1 MTRTAL
7 ITIAGAFAACAV
19 LTATATGA
27 HSQAWTMTLDAQQS
41 ETHFIDNAPKG
52 ESPGDVIAFTDT
64 LRRHGTVV
72 GFAEIS
78 GTLIDKK
85 RDADELQ
92 GTIKLASG
100 QIMISGISLGQTPVQ
115 TFAIVGGTGHY
126 EGARGTATIKT
137 GGHGATILLRTSL

>member
-1 MTRTAL
+1 SASPGSASRLPFATSRNPTPPFPHAPEPSPQHRRSTMTRTAL

-72 GFAEIS
+72 GFA
-78 GTLIDKK
+78 
-85 RDADELQ
+85 
-92 GTIKLASG
+92 
-100 QIMISGISLGQTPVQ
+100 
-115 TFAIVGGTGHY
+115 
-126 EGARGTATIKT
+126 
-137 GGHGATILLRTSL
+137 